1 MFLVLFRGLFLINV
15 FVRFVKF
22 VGCLF
27 EMKIIFGC
35 IYKVLILW
43 MWFNIEYFI
52 FFLRVC
58 LMCVIINKF

>member
-35 IYKVLILW
+35 I
-43 MWFNIEYFI
+43 
-52 FFLRVC
+52 
-58 LMCVIINKF
+58 